1 MIEPMLLTMAD
12 ELPTGEK
19 WRYEIKYDGF
29 RVILTWTENG
39 ITLTSRNGKDLTE
52 RFPEI
57 ISLSEQLT
65 PPSLPITLDG
75 ELVILNTPFQANFS
89 LLQQRGRLRSSDKIN
104 YYATRRP
111 ATFMAFDFIN
121 KPNETYKK
129 RKQQLKEI
137 IHHLD
142 SPRIQYVQEYKEIND
157 IKSIVFTHLGE
168 GIIAKTTNSKYT
180 PGKRVRSWIKYK
192 NWRSVS
198 GFLTS
203 FNPQNSYYQIEGVD
217 GEEHF
222 PIGTFKHGF
231 DKEEEQTLRTFF
243 KQKGIK
249 KGKSWILEPSVCV
262 DVHCLHADQGEMR
275 EPMFSRFR
283 FDLSPEECTKDKL
296 KWDLSLFPTEVDFTH
311 TDKEL
316 WPGKTKEDYLIYLR
330 NIAPYLL
337 PFIKEKKIT
346 LIRYP
351 DGIYKESFFQK
362 HLPDYAPDFVGE
374 WVEAGEAFI
383 TCSNLPA
390 FLWLGNQGALEFHI
404 PFQKAGGKDPDEIVF
419 DLDPPGREQFPLAI
433 LAAQLLKHLLDE
445 LEVESFVKTSGNKGM
460 QIHIPI
466 EEGSM
471 SYEETRRFTHSLVK
485 LLIKEKPD
493 VFTIERLKKNRGN
506 RLYLD
511 YVQHAEGKT
520 IVAPYSARATEKGTV
535 AAPLFWSEVK
545 KGLTPEQFTI
555 DTTIKRVQDLGCPFQ
570 DYAHARTRQ
579 PIEQMKTMFHK
590 A

>member
-1 MIEPMLLTMAD
+1 MIEPMLLTMAE

-19 WRYEIKYDGF
+19 WVYEVKYDGF
-29 RVILTWTENG
+29 RVILTWTKKG
-39 ITLTSRNGKDLTE
+39 ITLSSRNGKDLTE

-57 ISLSEQLT
+57 TTLSEQLS

-75 ELVILNTPFQANFS
+75 ELVILNTPYQANFP
-89 LLQQRGRLRSSDKIN
+89 LLQQRGRLRSIDKIHDF
-104 YYATRRP
+104 ASQRP
-111 ATFMAFDFIN
+111 ATFMAFDFL
-121 KPNETYKK
+121 NETSAAYKK
-129 RKQQLKEI
+129 RKKQLKEI
-137 IHHLD
+137 IHRLN
-142 SPRIQYVQEYKEIND
+142 SPRIQYVQEYTDSSE
-157 IKSIVFTHLGE
+157 IKSIVHTHLGE
-168 GIIAKTTNSKYT
+168 GIIAKTTNSIYT
-180 PGKRVRSWIKYK
+180 PGKRVRNWIKYK

-203 FNPQNSYYQIEGVD
+203 FNPQNGYYLIEGTD
-217 GEEHF
+217 EDEHF

-231 DKEEEQTLRTFF
+231 DEEEENTLRTFF
-243 KQKGIK
+243 KQEGIK
-249 KGKSWILEPSVCV
+249 KGKSWFLEPSVCV
-262 DVHCLHADQGEMR
+262 DVHCLDANQGELR
-275 EPMFSRFR
+275 EPMFSSFR
-283 FDLSPEECTKDKL
+283 FDLSPEECTKEKL
-296 KWDLSLFPTEVDFTH
+296 RWDLSLIPDEVDFTH

-337 PFIKEKKIT
+337 PFIKEKKVT

-383 TCSNLPA
+383 TCSNLPS

-471 SYEETRRFTHSLVK
+471 NYEETRHFTHSLVK
-485 LLIKEKPD
+485 LLINEKPD
-493 VFTIERLKKNRGN
+493 LFTVERLKKNRGN

-511 YVQHAEGKT
+511 YVQYAEGKT
-520 IVAPYSARATEKGTV
+520 IVAPYSARATEKATV
-535 AAPLFWSEVK
+535 AAPLFWSEVQE
-545 KGLTPEQFTI
+545 GLTPEQFTI
-555 DTTIKRVQDLGCPFQ
+555 ETTLKRVQDFGCPFQ
-570 DYAHARTRQ
+570 DYDNARQRQ
-579 PIEQMKTMFHK
+579 PIKQMKAMFQRT
-590 A
+590 